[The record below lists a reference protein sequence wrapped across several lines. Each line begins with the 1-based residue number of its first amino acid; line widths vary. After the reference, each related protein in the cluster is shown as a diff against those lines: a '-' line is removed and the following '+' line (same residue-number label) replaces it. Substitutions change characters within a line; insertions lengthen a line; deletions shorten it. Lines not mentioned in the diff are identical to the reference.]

1 MKFNASRRQWRNLT
15 IAMVLYIAFLI
26 WVRSLLGII
35 LIPVIF
41 DFYITK
47 KIHWSWWRKS
57 KNKSF
62 RSLMSWVDAIVFALV
77 AVYFVNIYI
86 FQNYQIPS
94 SSLEKSL
101 LTGDYLLVSKMSYG
115 PRVPNTPLSMPL
127 TQHTLPIFN
136 CKSYIEWPHWKY
148 KRVPG
153 FGKVKRMDI
162 VVFNFP
168 AGDSVALAQQ
178 NPDLYEQAYAIG
190 QQLTNRVD
198 LSKLTPDKQHEVYN
212 FWYNAGRQ
220 YINSNPQQYGNVIY
234 RPVDRR
240 ENFVKR
246 CVGLPGDWLQIKNSV
261 VYINGKPEKTPTEAE
276 FTYNVWTKSII
287 SPDLMHQL
295 GISNEDVSMFDR
307 TAMKYT
313 MPLTKQNYNFF
324 VQNKQLVNKV
334 EQLSDTA
341 QYSDLFP
348 LDMYKSW
355 GRENYGPIWI
365 PKKGAKVKL
374 TIQNLPL
381 FERCIV
387 NYENN
392 KLEVHGK
399 NIYINGKLATS
410 YTFTM
415 DYYWMMGDNRDN
427 SEDSRYWG
435 YVPEDHVVGKPI
447 FIWLSLDP
455 DRGFIDGKVRWNRIF
470 RWVDNIK

>member
-1 MKFNASRRQWRNLT
+1 
-15 IAMVLYIAFLI
+15 
-26 WVRSLLGII
+26 
-35 LIPVIF
+35 
-41 DFYITK
+41 
-47 KIHWSWWRKS
+47 
-57 KNKSF
+57 
-62 RSLMSWVDAIVFALV
+62 
-77 AVYFVNIYI
+77 
-86 FQNYQIPS
+86 
-94 SSLEKSL
+94 
-101 LTGDYLLVSKMSYG
+101 
-115 PRVPNTPLSMPL
+115 
-127 TQHTLPIFN
+127 
-136 CKSYIEWPHWKY
+136 
-148 KRVPG
+148 
-153 FGKVKRMDI
+153 
-162 VVFNFP
+162 
-168 AGDSVALAQQ
+168 
-178 NPDLYEQAYAIG
+178 
-190 QQLTNRVD
+190 
-198 LSKLTPDKQHEVYN
+198 
-212 FWYNAGRQ
+212 
-220 YINSNPQQYGNVIY
+220 
-234 RPVDRR
+234 
-240 ENFVKR
+240 
-246 CVGLPGDWLQIKNSV
+246 
-261 VYINGKPEKTPTEAE
+261 
-276 FTYNVWTKSII
+276 
-287 SPDLMHQL
+287 
-295 GISNEDVSMFDR
+295 MFDR

-455 DRGFIDGKVRWNRIF
+455 DRGFIDGKVRWSRIF